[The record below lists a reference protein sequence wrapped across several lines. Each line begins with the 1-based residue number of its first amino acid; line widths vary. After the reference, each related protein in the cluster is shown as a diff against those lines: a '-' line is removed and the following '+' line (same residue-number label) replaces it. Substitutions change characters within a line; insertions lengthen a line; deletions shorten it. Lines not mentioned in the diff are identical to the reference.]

1 MTKSKRMRKSFYAGI
16 NQIYVMHVTFQT
28 TVCTFSAD

>member
-16 NQIYVMHVTFQT
+16 NQIYVMHVTF
-28 TVCTFSAD
+28 